1 MPLIGHCIQMLNRNV
16 CDWLYCSTLR
26 KKKNIYW
33 NDLCIK
39 RFGQLDL
46 HHIKTF
52 DQELGALVK
61 PTLTRRCMCNAHT
74 YTHIS
79 LMCVCVC
86 GMSEYVGTRGGE
98 LLHTSFPIS
107 DATLHRMSL
116 PTNYTSDTL
125 RKFPNSL
132 PSWRK
137 AW

>member
-1 MPLIGHCIQMLNRNV
+1 MPLIGHCIQKLNRNV

-26 KKKNIYW
+26 KQKNFFEMTFALKGLANLIYTKW
-33 NDLCIK
+33 
-39 RFGQLDL
+39 
-46 HHIKTF
+46 KTF